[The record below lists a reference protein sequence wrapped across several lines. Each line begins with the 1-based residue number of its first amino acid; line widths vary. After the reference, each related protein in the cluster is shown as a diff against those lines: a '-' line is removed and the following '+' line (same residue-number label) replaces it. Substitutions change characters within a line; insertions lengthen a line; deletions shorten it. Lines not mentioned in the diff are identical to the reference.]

1 MLLGCDASIRYELT
15 NFNKGW
21 LFNIL
26 ICVFNKI
33 RWKWIKTIKPNDK
46 TLLNSNLELY
56 NILLY
61 LIIVLLKKKWT
72 KC

>member
-26 ICVFNKI
+26 MVC
-33 RWKWIKTIKPNDK
+33 
-46 TLLNSNLELY
+46 
-56 NILLY
+56 
-61 LIIVLLKKKWT
+61 KKKINLNVI
-72 KC
+72 KINKDH

>member
-26 ICVFNKI
+26 IIFLNYIYMVYKYTFI
-33 RWKWIKTIKPNDK
+33 ASDK
-46 TLLNSNLELY
+46 K
-56 NILLY
+56 NIPDTDSLRRME
-61 LIIVLLKKKWT
+61 IGI
-72 KC
+72 

>member
-26 ICVFNKI
+26 MVCKKKI
-33 RWKWIKTIKPNDK
+33 NLKWKKIIKIIKPNILYYNLLYHSK
-46 TLLNSNLELY
+46 TL
-56 NILLY
+56 
-61 LIIVLLKKKWT
+61 
-72 KC
+72 